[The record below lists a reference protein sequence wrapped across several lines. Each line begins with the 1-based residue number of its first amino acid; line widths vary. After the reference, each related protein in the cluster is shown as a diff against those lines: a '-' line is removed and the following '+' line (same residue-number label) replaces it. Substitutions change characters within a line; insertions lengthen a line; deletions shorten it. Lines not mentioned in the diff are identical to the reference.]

1 MSAVEQKSASTDTAV
16 GSTSLEAS
24 GLAYRFS
31 WQRLRESCI
40 QLLLFL
46 CALLSVLTTLAIIFV
61 LVSEAIFGIPPER
74 AFFQE
79 ISLSQFFLETRWA
92 PQYSPPVF
100 GIWPLICGTFLITLI
115 AAVIGLPTGLLA
127 AVYLAEY
134 ASPRVRSI
142 AKPILELLAGV
153 PTVVYG
159 YFGLRIVTP
168 YVIRPILKPAEFFG
182 VDWLWNI
189 PVDGFNALSGGI
201 VVGLMI
207 IPTVC
212 SLSEDVLRAVP
223 RTLREAGY
231 ALGSTK
237 YDVCVRVV
245 IPSALSGIIAA
256 FLLAISRAVG
266 ETMAVTI
273 AAGQKPT
280 LTLNPLS
287 QIETMTAY
295 VVNVMSGDT
304 PVGTIEYKSLYA
316 VALVLFLT
324 TLAMNLISQMILAR
338 YREVY
343 Q

>member
-1 MSAVEQKSASTDTAV
+1 MTADDRQSPNAPPLASSHGSAASDLV
-16 GSTSLEAS
+16 
-24 GLAYRFS
+24 YRFT
-31 WQRLRESCI
+31 WQRLRENFI
-40 QLLLFL
+40 QFTLFM

-61 LVSEAIFGIPPER
+61 LVSEAVFGIPPER

-92 PQYSPPVF
+92 PQYSPAFF
-100 GIWPLICGTFLITLI
+100 GIWPLVCGTFLIAAI
-115 AAVIGLPTGLLA
+115 AGLIGLPTGLLSA
-127 AVYLAEY
+127 IYLSEY

-142 AKPILELLAGV
+142 AKPTLELLAGV

-168 YVIRPILKPAEFFG
+168 YFIRPMLRPADVFG
-182 VDWLWNI
+182 IDWLWNI

-237 YDVCVRVV
+237 FDVCVRVV
-245 IPSALSGIIAA
+245 VPSALSGIIAA

-324 TLAMNLISQMILAR
+324 TLVMNLISQMVLAR